1 MVISPKL
8 TRRAALGVAG
18 AGLLAGCAQ
27 DGHGAPR
34 AGSQAPAIQGS
45 SGTNTA
51 APTASQQPAN
61 PSDAVAMTA
70 RATVPVLCYHQ
81 LRNWAS
87 GDSAYN
93 KSVLICPPANLA
105 RQLDGIKDAGYTT
118 ILPQTPPHGRRTPA
132 EAGHPQLRRR
142 QGLPTVGRRTRA
154 RQAWHARRVL
164 HQSVVIGN
172 SGWISKRQIKERA
185 DAGNEIGSHTWDHH
199 AVTKYSGTDWAEQFE
214 KPRATLSAASG
225 QPVDSFAYPYGAWN
239 AAALPHL
246 RAAGYTSAYQLQE
259 KPLDAANA
267 DLTLRR
273 ILVDSRWDGA
283 KTVKALEKCHG

>member
-1 MVISPKL
+1 M
-8 TRRAALGVAG
+8 VAG
-18 AGLLAGCAQ
+18 PELAKRGM
-27 DGHGAPR
+27 HGVFF
-34 AGSQAPAIQGS
+34 I
-45 SGTNTA
+45 
-51 APTASQQPAN
+51 
-61 PSDAVAMTA
+61 M
-70 RATVPVLCYHQ
+70 
-81 LRNWAS
+81 
-87 GDSAYN
+87 
-93 KSVLICPPANLA
+93 
-105 RQLDGIKDAGYTT
+105 
-118 ILPQTPPHGRRTPA
+118 
-132 EAGHPQLRRR
+132 
-142 QGLPTVGRRTRA
+142 
-154 RQAWHARRVL
+154 
-164 HQSVVIGN
+164 SVVIGN
-172 SGWISKRQIKERA
+172 SGWISKRQIKELA
-185 DAGNEIGSHTWDHH
+185 DAGNEIGSYTWDHH

>member
-34 AGSQAPAIQGS
+34 AGSQAPATQGS

-61 PSDAVAMTA
+61 PPDAVAMTA

-87 GDSAYN
+87 GGSAYN

-118 ILPQTPPHGRRTPA
+118 ILPQTPSHGRRTAA

-164 HQSVVIGN
+164 HHERRD
-172 SGWISKRQIKERA
+172 RQLRLDLEAPDQGARRRGQR
-185 DAGNEIGSHTWDHH
+185 DRLLHLGHH

>member
-34 AGSQAPAIQGS
+34 AGSQAPATQGS

-118 ILPQTPPHGRRTPA
+118 ILPQAPPHGRRTAA
-132 EAGHPQLRRR
+132 EAGHPQLR
-142 QGLPTVGRRTRA
+142 
-154 RQAWHARRVL
+154 
-164 HQSVVIGN
+164 
-172 SGWISKRQIKERA
+172 
-185 DAGNEIGSHTWDHH
+185 
-199 AVTKYSGTDWAEQFE
+199 
-214 KPRATLSAASG
+214 
-225 QPVDSFAYPYGAWN
+225 
-239 AAALPHL
+239 
-246 RAAGYTSAYQLQE
+246 
-259 KPLDAANA
+259 
-267 DLTLRR
+267 
-273 ILVDSRWDGA
+273 
-283 KTVKALEKCHG
+283 